1 MIFAKTLDRN
11 RFNLIAMQTDVRFE
25 DSRSWLQATDCMG
38 CKSTQQFMTVEVCK
52 SLGSAANE

>member
-25 DSRSWLQATDCMG
+25 DSRNWLQATDCMG
-38 CKSTQQFMTVEVCK
+38 CKSTHQFMTVEV
-52 SLGSAANE
+52 